1 MEQLKNIINTYQD
14 IIKSAEQKLGKAKQQ
29 IYRIGTLRLIL
40 FVAGIAG
47 VIHFWDNG
55 WIVITGVVALTFV
68 PFLFLVKLHNRLFYQ
83 KEYLEKKIEI
93 NRQELQAIEY
103 DSSSFDSGEEFIN
116 PAHLY
121 SYDLDVF
128 GERSLFQYINR
139 TSTDLGKKRLAAWL
153 NTHLENK
160 AEIEKR
166 QKAVRELA
174 PELKMRQRFRILGLL
189 YKGKSADEEEIKAW
203 ADSPSY

>member
-68 PFLFLVKLHNRLFYQ
+68 PFLFLVKLHKDCLDNLSFVSDDWSEFEQLAFRKYPKILFLRSYQ
-83 KEYLEKKIEI
+83 SQSYLK
-93 NRQELQAIEY
+93 
-103 DSSSFDSGEEFIN
+103 SF
-116 PAHLY
+116 
-121 SYDLDVF
+121 
-128 GERSLFQYINR
+128 
-139 TSTDLGKKRLAAWL
+139 
-153 NTHLENK
+153 
-160 AEIEKR
+160 
-166 QKAVRELA
+166 
-174 PELKMRQRFRILGLL
+174 
-189 YKGKSADEEEIKAW
+189 
-203 ADSPSY
+203 

>member
-103 DSSSFDSGEEFIN
+103 DSSSFDSG
-116 PAHLY
+116 
-121 SYDLDVF
+121 
-128 GERSLFQYINR
+128 
-139 TSTDLGKKRLAAWL
+139 
-153 NTHLENK
+153 
-160 AEIEKR
+160 
-166 QKAVRELA
+166 
-174 PELKMRQRFRILGLL
+174 
-189 YKGKSADEEEIKAW
+189 
-203 ADSPSY
+203 